1 MYKQEPFNGDP
12 ERDGNHASHR
22 KVSIVLRLGD
32 VHRRTSAHKLLYTAT
47 TLFATVA
54 SLRSLLLFVPLWVL
68 WSLGFSSV
76 LHTRGSCSISALASK
91 SASRV
96 SSRSRRRCA
105 NRSSLSSSE
114 PDCECAAR
122 FRSIAV
128 MVSSE
133 TASGSVIRGGAGS
146 SK

>member
-1 MYKQEPFNGDP
+1 MAILKGTEIMHHT
-12 ERDGNHASHR
+12 ERCLSY
-22 KVSIVLRLGD
+22 SVLETFIGG
-32 VHRRTSAHKLLYTAT
+32 HPHTSYYTAT
-47 TLFATVA
+47 TLFATVV